1 MNPTESGSGHEDT
14 LVLHING
21 MSCNHCRAAV
31 ERALLKVPGVKTAQ
45 VDLASGTARVTFDP
59 DKATR
64 DHMVR
69 AVEDEGYRV
78 SL

>member
-1 MNPTESGSGHEDT
+1 MNPTVSRPDHEDI
-14 LVLHING
+14 LVLRIEG

-59 DKATR
+59 HKATR
-64 DHMVR
+64 DDMVR

-78 SL
+78 PL